1 MSKKV
6 MLKDSLGNRM
16 KGYENAYKETLPE
29 NFPIIIR
36 LDGSHFHTFTKDLE
50 KPFDENLISAFW
62 ETCKY
67 LAENIGGAKFVY
79 HQSDEISILVRNDDN
94 YNTQAWFKNNLNKLV
109 SISASLA
116 TAKFNEEIRKV
127 YPGKELATFDSRVF
141 IVPEHEILNYFVWR
155 QNDAMRNSV
164 SMVAQSMFSHK
175 SLQNQKKDDMVKRM
189 LVENHFD
196 FFNDLE
202 IYKQRGA
209 CFEKELFDLNLGNGD
224 TVKRSRWE
232 VNLNMPVLTEEKDFL
247 NKFRK

>member
-6 MLKDSLGNRM
+6 TLKDSLGNRM
-16 KGYENAYKETLPE
+16 KGYENAYKEVLPE

-36 LDGSHFHTFTKDLE
+36 LDGSHFHTFTRGLE
-50 KPFDENLISAFW
+50 KPFDEKLINAFW

-67 LAENIGGAKFVY
+67 LAENIGGSKFVY
-79 HQSDEISILVRNDDN
+79 HQSDEISILIRNDDN
-94 YNTQAWFKNNLNKLV
+94 YNTQAWFNNNLNKLV

-116 TAKFNEEIRKV
+116 TAKFNEEIQKV

-141 IVPEHEILNYFVWR
+141 IVPESEIYNYFVWR
-155 QNDAMRNSV
+155 QNDAMRNAV

-175 SLQNQKKDDMVKRM
+175 SLQKQKKDEMIERM
-189 LVENHFD
+189 LVENKFD

-209 CFEKELFDLNLGNGD
+209 CLEKEIYNLELDND
-224 TVKRSRWE
+224 EVVKRSHWK
-232 VNLNMPVLTEEKDFL
+232 VNINMPVLTKEKGFL
-247 NKFRK
+247 NQFRK